1 MKKTYYMQIS
11 KVEFANFRNYPNAS
25 FEFPN
30 GTTVIVGSN
39 GVGKTNILESVM
51 VLSTGKSPR
60 ASLEQELINLDS
72 QIARVIGYTDENDKL
87 EVVIARKSESRRV
100 QKIYRINNAQ
110 KTSTDFVGRIKSVMF
125 APEDIRLVA
134 GSPSR
139 RRDYLDRILSQV
151 HREYRVSLSK
161 YNRVLKQRNK
171 FLESIK
177 GQILK
182 ELHQAQFDIW
192 DTQLLDSGQVVQNYR
207 NKFFAFA
214 ETHLEKISSQLYK
227 DAFLSLI
234 YLKSELNEGRLR
246 GIKQRELFY
255 GTTQIGPHRD
265 DYDFIMNNKHHYDLK
280 GYGSRGQQRTGV
292 LALKIL
298 EIQYIQE
305 ESGENPILLLDDIFS
320 ELDEEYRAA
329 VKTILENRQTL
340 ITTAD
345 INMVPQDIKD
355 KSTMIELHN

>member
-1 MKKTYYMQIS
+1 MEIFKL
-11 KVEFANFRNYPNAS
+11 ELANFRNYPNNK
-25 FEFPN
+25 FEFSN
-30 GTTVIVGSN
+30 GTTVIVGLN
-39 GVGKTNILESVM
+39 GVGKTNILEAVM
-51 VLSTGKSPR
+51 VLSAGKSPR
-60 ASLEQELINLDS
+60 VSLEQELVNLSS
-72 QIARVIGYTDENDKL
+72 QFARVIGYTGENDKL
-87 EVVIARKSESRRV
+87 EVIIARKPESRRV
-100 QKIYRINNAQ
+100 QKTYKINNAQ

-151 HREYRVSLSK
+151 HRDYRVNLSK

-171 FLESIK
+171 FLETIK
-177 GQILK
+177 GQVVK
-182 ELHQAQFDIW
+182 HLHDAQFDIW
-192 DTQLLDSGQVVQNYR
+192 DAQLLSAGEVVQNYR
-207 NKFFAFA
+207 DKFFAFA
-214 ETHLEKISSQLYK
+214 EMRLEKISGQLYK
-227 DAFLSLI
+227 DAFLSLN
-234 YLKSELNEGRLR
+234 YSKSELNQTRLR

-298 EIQYIQE
+298 EIQYITE
-305 ESGENPILLLDDIFS
+305 TSGENPILLLDDIFS
-320 ELDEEYRAA
+320 ELDEEYRLA
-329 VKTILENRQTL
+329 VKTILEGRQTL

-345 INMVPQDIKD
+345 INMVPRDIRE
-355 KSTMIELHN
+355 SAEILNLS

>member
-1 MKKTYYMQIS
+1 MKKDPIMQIN
-11 KVEFANFRNYPNAS
+11 KVEFTNFRNYPNKA
-25 FEFPN
+25 FEFSE
-30 GTTVIVGSN
+30 GTIIIAGSN
-39 GVGKTNILESVM
+39 GVGKTNILESVA

-60 ASLEQELINLDS
+60 ASLEQELINLNS
-72 QIARVIGYTDENDKL
+72 QFARIIGYTNENDKL
-87 EVVIARKSESRRV
+87 EIIIARKPESRRV
-100 QKIYRINNAQ
+100 QKTYKINNAQ

-151 HREYRVSLSK
+151 HRDYRVNLSK
-161 YNRVLKQRNK
+161 YTRVLKQRNK
-171 FLESIK
+171 FLESIR

-182 ELHQAQFDIW
+182 DLHQAQFDIW
-192 DTQLLDSGQVVQNYR
+192 NSQLLSAGEIIQQYR
-207 NKFFAFA
+207 DKFFAFA
-214 ETHLEKISSQLYK
+214 DIRLEQISGQLYK
-227 DAFLSLI
+227 DAFLSLN
-234 YLKSELNEGRLR
+234 YLKSELNEGRLN
-246 GIKQRELFY
+246 GIRQREVFY

-265 DYDFIMNNKHHYDLK
+265 DYDFIMNNHQHFDLK

-305 ESGENPILLLDDIFS
+305 ASKENPILLLDDIFS

-329 VKTILENRQTL
+329 IASILDGRQTL

-345 INMVPQDIKD
+345 INSVPENIKENAN
-355 KSTMIELHN
+355 IINL